1 METRLPISILPSPH
15 ASIGEGANA
24 VQRARD
30 LIPALRE
37 RAEETERL
45 RELPQATVDD
55 IRRSGVHRV
64 FQPARFGGSEAHFR
78 IGVDVLA
85 ALGQG
90 CASTAWVVV
99 QNMTHNMMLAHW
111 PDEAQQEVWG
121 TQPEALLSGIL
132 IPGMGRAHRVDGGY
146 LLSGRWPFVSG
157 VNCSDWALFTAMV
170 PNSKGEIEDRHFIIP
185 RREFEIIDTWHT
197 VGLRGSSSNDVVV
210 REVFIPQ
217 HRSITVED
225 LKGGTVSPGS
235 KYNAALIFRSPLYAV
250 FGTFIAAA
258 VLGAAEANVEYYVE
272 QMRKRVTTMT
282 GGAMAH
288 YTTQQVKVAEAL
300 VSVESARMVLEAVAD
315 KAIAILQQGRLPSD
329 EERTGF
335 RCHSAFAG
343 KLAMNAVQIVW
354 EAGGGAVIYDTNPI
368 SRGFRDVTT
377 ATRHTTQAWDLNAAT
392 HGRVKLGLPLDNPS
406 L

>member
-1 METRLPISILPSPH
+1 MDTQLPASSHP
-15 ASIGEGANA
+15 SIGDGET
-24 VQRARD
+24 VLQRARD

-37 RAEETERL
+37 RAEESERM
-45 RELPQATVDD
+45 RALPRATVDD
-55 IRRSGVHRV
+55 LRSTGVHRV

-111 PDEAQQEVWG
+111 PDEAQQDVWG
-121 TQPEALLSGIL
+121 TRPDALLSGIL
-132 IPGMGRAHRVDGGY
+132 IPGMGRAHRVDGGFI
-146 LLSGRWPFVSG
+146 LSGRWPFVSG

-170 PNSKGEIEDRHFIIP
+170 PGSKGEVEDRHFIIP
-185 RREFEIIDTWHT
+185 RHEYEILDTWHT
-197 VGLRGSSSNDVVV
+197 VGLRGSASNDVVV
-210 REVFIPQ
+210 RDVFIPE
-217 HRSITVED
+217 HRSITLGD
-225 LKGGTVSPGS
+225 LKGGRVSPGS
-235 KYNAALIFRSPLYAV
+235 KYNTALIFRSPLYAV

-258 VLGAAEANVEYYVE
+258 MLGAAEATVEYYIAQV
-272 QMRKRVTTMT
+272 RKRITTMT
-282 GGAMAH
+282 SGAMAQ

-300 VSVESARMVLEAVAD
+300 SSVETARMVLENVAD
-315 KAIAILQQGRLPSD
+315 RAMAILQRGRLPTD

-354 EAGGGAVIYDTNPI
+354 DGGGGAIIYDTNPI

-377 ATRHTTQAWDLNAAT
+377 AARHTTQAWDLNAAT
-392 HGRVKLGLPLDNPS
+392 HGRVKLGLPLDNPA